1 MRKLNL
7 RSMSGSELNIERIAS
22 LTPDRV
28 TKSKDFIVR
37 TRRLVDFDKLKE
49 ALLDDFFRGG

>member
-22 LTPDRV
+22 LIPDRV
-28 TKSKDFIVR
+28 TKSKDSIVR
-37 TRRLVDFDKLKE
+37 TRRQVDFDKLKE
-49 ALLDDFFRGG
+49 ALSDDFFRGG